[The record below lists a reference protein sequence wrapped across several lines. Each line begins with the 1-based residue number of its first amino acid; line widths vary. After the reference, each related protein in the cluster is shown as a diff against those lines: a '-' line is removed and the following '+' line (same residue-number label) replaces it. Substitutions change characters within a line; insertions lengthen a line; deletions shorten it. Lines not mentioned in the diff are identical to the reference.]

1 MSPAF
6 SQLKHTYLEFMDME
20 REKEFSLIKCLFT
33 YMPNESVLLNCGY
46 ILDDEEKSF
55 SKSQVTSHSYL
66 KTQESSQKDVSNMS
80 LTDAQE
86 LNCQESL
93 QNDVHEVSSANGQVQ
108 NLQDSLLE
116 DVPELVFRH
125 HSFLFKPEDF
135 DLATKFN
142 IRKESFRDMLRK
154 ACDLLDTS
162 NSITKVA
169 SMDECA
175 RSF

>member
-1 MSPAF
+1 
-6 SQLKHTYLEFMDME
+6 MD

-46 ILDDEEKSF
+46 ILDEEEKSF
-55 SKSQVTSHSYL
+55 SKSQVTSHSHL

-108 NLQDSLLE
+108 NLQESLL
-116 DVPELVFRH
+116 
-125 HSFLFKPEDF
+125 
-135 DLATKFN
+135 
-142 IRKESFRDMLRK
+142 
-154 ACDLLDTS
+154 
-162 NSITKVA
+162 
-169 SMDECA
+169 
-175 RSF
+175 